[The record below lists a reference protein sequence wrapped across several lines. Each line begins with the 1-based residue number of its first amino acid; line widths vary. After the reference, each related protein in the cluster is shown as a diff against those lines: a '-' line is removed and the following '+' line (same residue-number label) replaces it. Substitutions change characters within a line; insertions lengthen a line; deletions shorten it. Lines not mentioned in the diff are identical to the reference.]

1 MIVQKQHK
9 FDMKSVLT
17 SRELS
22 NLGDQEKCAICGKL
36 ILFGITMSR
45 SNYQFKRQV
54 AGKMRYYCKESCM
67 RVDDKLTPRDKRRK
81 QKKIRL

>member
-17 SRELS
+17 PRELS
-22 NLGDQEKCAICGKL
+22 NLGDQEKCAVCSKL
-36 ILFGITMSR
+36 IPFGIYMSR

-54 AGKMRYYCKESCM
+54 NGKMRYYCKDSCM
-67 RVDDKLTPRDKRRK
+67 TLDEKQNSRDKRRK
-81 QKKIRL
+81 ENK